1 MAVDSRLANV
11 TSASL
16 TDAMG
21 RHFDHRCHI
30 LDLRSPTPERVVFGP
45 AATVRYVPRRADL
58 YDAEQH
64 NFGRLFYEA
73 TGGMDDA
80 KRSGCVLVLCAEGA
94 EVSVGGGT
102 KLSRLQNHRL
112 AGIVTDGR
120 LRDFGELRAY
130 DFGAWC
136 AGETVRWGGDVLMP
150 WSAGETVVVRGV
162 TITPGDWVYADAAA
176 AVVIPASH
184 VDVVLDEA
192 MRVEGEDRG
201 YVVDIR
207 GEDPADVM
215 HRGSHE
221 S

>member
-1 MAVDSRLANV
+1 MAVDPRVSKV

-21 RHFDHRCHI
+21 RAFAHRCHI

-45 AATVRYVPRRADL
+45 AATVRYVPIRADQ
-58 YDAEQH
+58 YDATVH

-73 TGGMDDA
+73 TGGMDA
-80 KRSGCVLVLCAEGA
+80 AQRPGCVLVLSAEGA

-102 KLSRLQNHRL
+102 KLSRLHNHRL

-120 LRDFGELRAY
+120 LRDFGELRGY
-130 DFGAWC
+130 GFGAWC
-136 AGETVRWGGDVLMP
+136 AGETVRWGGDTLMP
-150 WSAGETVVVRGV
+150 WSAGDVVTIRGV
-162 TITPGDWVYADAAA
+162 TVMPGDYVFVDSAA

-184 VDVVLDEA
+184 VDPILDEA
-192 MRVEGEDRG
+192 MTIEAADRSFMD
-201 YVVDIR
+201 DIR

-215 HRGSHE
+215 RGTSHE